1 MLTRHDRQATGRNL
15 ITLRLLGSIKKYCGK
30 DNIIIN
36 EKEIMISNIF
46 SILNQNIDKS
56 NFIDREN
63 LLILINGVDLSIS
76 GTDQKIKSGDI
87 VTIANLI
94 HGG

>member
-1 MLTRHDRQATGRNL
+1 L

-30 DNIIIN
+30 DNIIVN
-36 EKEIMISNIF
+36 EKEIMISNVY
-46 SILNQNIDKS
+46 SLLNQNIDS
-56 NFIDREN
+56 PNLIDREN
-63 LLILINGVDLSIS
+63 LLILVNGVDLSICS
-76 GTDQKIKSGDI
+76 VDQKIKSGDI

>member
-1 MLTRHDRQATGRNL
+1 M

-56 NFIDREN
+56 NFIDKEN

>member
-1 MLTRHDRQATGRNL
+1 ML
-15 ITLRLLGSIKKYCGK
+15 
-30 DNIIIN
+30 
-36 EKEIMISNIF
+36 SNIF
-46 SILNQNIDKS
+46 SVLNQKFNNS
-56 NFIDREN
+56 NLINKEN
-63 LLILINGVDLSIS
+63 LLILINGVDLSVS

>member
-1 MLTRHDRQATGRNL
+1 M
-15 ITLRLLGSIKKYCGK
+15 IIIKLLGSIKKYCGK
-30 DNIIIN
+30 ESILVN

-46 SILNQNIDKS
+46 SILSKNMPNSRHIDT
-56 NFIDREN
+56 EN

-76 GTDQKIKSGDI
+76 GNGQKIRSGDI
-87 VTIANLI
+87 VTIANLV

>member
-1 MLTRHDRQATGRNL
+1 M

-30 DNIIIN
+30 DNIIID

>member
-1 MLTRHDRQATGRNL
+1 M
-15 ITLRLLGSIKKYCGK
+15 ITLKLLGSIKKFCGK
-30 DNIIIN
+30 DTIIIN

-46 SILNQNIDKS
+46 SVLNQDIDNS
-56 NFIDREN
+56 NFIDKEN
-63 LLILINGVDLSIS
+63 LLILINGVDLSIC
-76 GTDQKIKSGDI
+76 GVDQKIKSGDI

>member
-1 MLTRHDRQATGRNL
+1 L
-15 ITLRLLGSIKKYCGK
+15 ITLKLLGSIKKYCGK
-30 DNIIIN
+30 ERIFVD

-46 SILNQNIDKS
+46 SILSKNMPDSRHIDA
-56 NFIDREN
+56 DN
-63 LLILINGVDLSIS
+63 LLILINGVDLSVS

>member
-1 MLTRHDRQATGRNL
+1 M
-15 ITLRLLGSIKKYCGK
+15 ITLKLLGSIKKFCGK
-30 DNIIIN
+30 DTIIIN

-46 SILNQNIDKS
+46 SILNQDIDNS
-56 NFIDREN
+56 NFIDKEN
-63 LLILINGVDLSIS
+63 LLILINGVDLSIC
-76 GTDQKIKSGDI
+76 GVDQKIQSGDV

>member
-1 MLTRHDRQATGRNL
+1 L
-15 ITLRLLGSIKKYCGK
+15 ITLKLLGSIRKFCGK
-30 DNIIIN
+30 DTIIIN

-46 SILNQNIDKS
+46 SILNQDIDNS
-56 NFIDREN
+56 NFIDKEN
-63 LLILINGVDLSIS
+63 LLILINGVDLSIC
-76 GTDQKIKSGDI
+76 GVDQKIKSGDI

>member
-1 MLTRHDRQATGRNL
+1 M
-15 ITLRLLGSIKKYCGK
+15 ITLKLLGSVKKYCGK
-30 DNIIIN
+30 ESIIIN

-46 SILNQNIDKS
+46 SILSKNMPNSRHIDT
-56 NFIDREN
+56 DN

-76 GTDQKIKSGDI
+76 DNGQKIRSGDI
-87 VTIANLI
+87 VTIANLV

>member
-1 MLTRHDRQATGRNL
+1 L
-15 ITLRLLGSIKKYCGK
+15 ITLKLLGSIKKFCGK

-46 SILNQNIDKS
+46 SILNQNIDNS
-56 NFIDREN
+56 NFIDKEN
-63 LLILINGVDLSIS
+63 LLILINGVDLSIC
-76 GTDQKIKSGDI
+76 GADQKIKSGDI

>member
-1 MLTRHDRQATGRNL
+1 
-15 ITLRLLGSIKKYCGK
+15 LLGSIKKYCGK
-30 DNIIIN
+30 ERTFVD

-46 SILNQNIDKS
+46 SILSKNMPDSRHIDA
-56 NFIDREN
+56 DN

-76 GTDQKIKSGDI
+76 DNGQKIRSGDI
-87 VTIANLI
+87 VTIANLV

>member
-1 MLTRHDRQATGRNL
+1 ML
-15 ITLRLLGSIKKYCGK
+15 
-30 DNIIIN
+30 
-36 EKEIMISNIF
+36 SNIF
-46 SILNQNIDKS
+46 SILYQSNTNSKHIDK
-56 NFIDREN
+56 EN